1 MIKET
6 SMTKSLSTV
15 RVNSTD
21 YASGVVIERL
31 SWDGENWN
39 VPAWE
44 EQFFPEFVG
53 PFSSHEEAQAVLD
66 KFIEIYV
73 EL

>member
-1 MIKET
+1 MAN
-6 SMTKSLSTV
+6 SLSTI

-21 YASGVVIERL
+21 YASGIVIEEL
-31 SWDGENWN
+31 SWDGINWN

-44 EQFFPEFVG
+44 ERCFPEFVG
-53 PFSSHEEAQAVLD
+53 PFESVEEAQAVLNAS
-66 KFIEIYV
+66 FEMYT

>member
-1 MIKET
+1 
-6 SMTKSLSTV
+6 MTKSLSTI

-21 YASGVVIERL
+21 YASGIVIERL
-31 SWDGENWN
+31 SWDGINWN

-53 PFSSHEEAQAVLD
+53 PFETVEQAQAVLD
-66 KFIEIYV
+66 KFIDVYV